1 MWKSHFPTLGFH
13 FLILKMR
20 AFESIRKLLVASDSS
35 NCLKQKKKKVTI
47 RLMSLRTFGVFRQQ
61 CIQHCYKDL
70 VPLSLIMVS
79 QAPSLCPKFTFSA
92 RRAERELFLSIS
104 HQSPWVEPHL
114 LRLDHVSL
122 PGPISIFG
130 YNYTSWPGLGLVTTQ
145 SGSRKWGLHLSAVKK
160 ELSRIIPFGLLGS
173 CW

>member
-1 MWKSHFPTLGFH
+1 
-13 FLILKMR
+13 MR

-35 NCLKQKKKKVTI
+35 NCLKQKKKKKKWLSGSCLYEP
-47 RLMSLRTFGVFRQQ
+47 RVFRQQ
-61 CIQHCYKDL
+61 CSQHCYKDL

-92 RRAERELFLSIS
+92 RRAERELFRSIS

-130 YNYTSWPGLGLVTTQ
+130 YNYTSWPGLGHVTTQ

-160 ELSRIIPFGLLGS
+160 KLSRIIPFGLLGS